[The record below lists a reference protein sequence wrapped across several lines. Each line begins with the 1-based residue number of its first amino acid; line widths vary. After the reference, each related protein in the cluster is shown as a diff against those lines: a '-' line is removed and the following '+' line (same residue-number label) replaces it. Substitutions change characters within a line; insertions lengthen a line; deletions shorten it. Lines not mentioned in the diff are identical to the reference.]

1 MEERN
6 NADRNLNNALNH
18 PPTYNIIFIKYINS
32 VLKKINGYT
41 LDCFMKTEIISIRSF
56 QNLFKAGESK
66 YKKREGKQKYKM
78 SQERKKVMFSLKNNK
93 LIITKFAR
101 NEVSRKYEGTYNSI
115 IFTTHLHRKLN

>member
-1 MEERN
+1 
-6 NADRNLNNALNH
+6 
-18 PPTYNIIFIKYINS
+18 
-32 VLKKINGYT
+32 
-41 LDCFMKTEIISIRSF
+41 MKTEIISIRSF

-66 YKKREGKQKYKM
+66 YRKREGKQKYEM

-101 NEVSRKYEGTYNSI
+101 DEVSRKYEGTYNSI